1 LSSNVSEEL
10 MHMQRTLIGLNSG
23 RINTREG
30 ILSRVETRRLNGVV
44 NPIGDAPASLG
55 VAFAR
60 AG

>member
-1 LSSNVSEEL
+1 
-10 MHMQRTLIGLNSG
+10 MQRTLIGLNSG